1 MTNVPSDLRY
11 TKTHEWVKTDGDTVE
26 VGVDDYAQEQLGDIT
41 YLELPDVGT
50 EVVQGEP
57 LGVVE
62 SVKAAT
68 DVYAP
73 VTGEVV
79 EALLVTHY
87 DPIYRESMRRNFPAL
102 EAPDCPSLDWDGS
115 AAGLA
120 AAAAQAATNTAPGAT
135 RG

>member
-11 TKTHEWVKTDGDTVE
+11 TKTHEWVKTDGDVVE

-41 YLELPDVGT
+41 YLELPDAGT
-50 EVVQGEP
+50 EVTQGEP

-68 DVYAP
+68 DIYAP

-79 EALLVTHY
+79 EANQSIVDSPDSMNSQPYDSWLVRIRVGDT
-87 DPIYRESMRRNFPAL
+87 SQ
-102 EAPDCPSLDWDGS
+102 LDQLMD
-115 AAGLA
+115 
-120 AAAAQAATNTAPGAT
+120 AQQYQQFLDEQG
-135 RG
+135 G

>member
-11 TKTHEWVKTDGDTVE
+11 TKTHEWVRVEDDGTV
-26 VGVDDYAQEQLGDIT
+26 VTGVDDYAQEQLGDIT
-41 YLELPDVGT
+41 YLELPDAGT

-73 VTGEVV
+73 VTGEIV
-79 EALLVTHY
+79 EA
-87 DPIYRESMRRNFPAL
+87 N
-102 EAPDCPSLDWDGS
+102 
-115 AAGLA
+115 
-120 AAAAQAATNTAPGAT
+120 QAAIDSPDQLNANPYDTWLVRIKVSNPSEVERLMDSGDYQRFLDEQGA
-135 RG
+135 

>member
-11 TKTHEWVKTDGDTVE
+11 TKTHEWVKTDGDVVE

-41 YLELPDVGT
+41 YLELPDAGT
-50 EVVQGEP
+50 EVTQGEP

-68 DVYAP
+68 DIYAP

-79 EALLVTHY
+79 EANQSIVDSPDSMNSQPYDSWLVRIRVGDT
-87 DPIYRESMRRNFPAL
+87 S
-102 EAPDCPSLDWDGS
+102 
-115 AAGLA
+115 
-120 AAAAQAATNTAPGAT
+120 Q
-135 RG
+135 